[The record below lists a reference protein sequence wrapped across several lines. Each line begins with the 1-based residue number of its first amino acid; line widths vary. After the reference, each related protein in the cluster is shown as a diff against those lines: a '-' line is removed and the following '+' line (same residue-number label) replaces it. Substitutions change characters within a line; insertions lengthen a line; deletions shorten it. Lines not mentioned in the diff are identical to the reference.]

1 MSSSGPG
8 PLLPSDIGKGG
19 GVSFWAR
26 RLPGEIKRDLGF
38 VRGPAPGRVVAAQPG
53 TTSAGIASF
62 NGKWNGQA
70 YGCIVQLPNA
80 GLKPALFVADKTRHI
95 PLKISVRSAA
105 EKW

>member
-62 NGKWNGQA
+62 NGRWNGQA
-70 YGCIVQLPNA
+70 YGCI
-80 GLKPALFVADKTRHI
+80 ALSTHPRISTTCVYKRYQG
-95 PLKISVRSAA
+95 PLYST
-105 EKW
+105 